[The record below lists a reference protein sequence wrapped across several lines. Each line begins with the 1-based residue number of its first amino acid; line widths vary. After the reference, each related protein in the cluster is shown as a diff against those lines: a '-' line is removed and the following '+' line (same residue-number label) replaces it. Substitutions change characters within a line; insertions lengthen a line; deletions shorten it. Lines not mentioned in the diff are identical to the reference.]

1 MQSTAS
7 SASIVVAVVAG
18 EQVENLVAGTANESS
33 GTRPGARHATCRAL
47 NFWPT
52 PP

>member
-1 MQSTAS
+1 MQSTAG

-33 GTRPGARHATCRAL
+33 GTRPGACHATCRAL
-47 NFWPT
+47 NFWLT